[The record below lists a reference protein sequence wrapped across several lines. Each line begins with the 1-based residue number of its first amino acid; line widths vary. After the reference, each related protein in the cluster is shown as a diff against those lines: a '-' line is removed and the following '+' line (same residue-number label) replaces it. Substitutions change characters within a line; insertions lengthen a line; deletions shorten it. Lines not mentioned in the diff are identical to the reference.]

1 MGLPGPEPNPAADAK
16 EPKPAGVSDP
26 GPFDESMLGP
36 APIASPP
43 EPKEDDGGGD
53 PPPDSG
59 GGDSGGV
66 DE

>member
-43 EPKEDDGGGD
+43 EPKDDDGGGD

-59 GGDSGGV
+59 GGDSGGG